1 LNVTDTLPA
10 LRCSAKELITSTAG
24 IREFV
29 ATGSA
34 LSGYLL
40 DVHTA
45 TAITT
50 ASRALE
56 TALLRLEQTLVTI
69 ETERLQLEVAFAA
82 LTSDD
87 PADRPATSL
96 IRRDAEETPV
106 MVSAPPVS
114 ASEPQAV
121 LLAPSVV
128 ARKAKGPR
136 SRKNSYGG
144 SATG

>member
-1 LNVTDTLPA
+1 
-10 LRCSAKELITSTAG
+10 
-24 IREFV
+24 
-29 ATGSA
+29 
-34 LSGYLL
+34 
-40 DVHTA
+40 
-45 TAITT
+45 
-50 ASRALE
+50 
-56 TALLRLEQTLVTI
+56 LEQTLVTI

-96 IRRDAEETPV
+96 IRRDAKETPV
-106 MVSAPPVS
+106 MVSAPPVP

-136 SRKNSYGG
+136 SRKILMGAVLPAKLPAFCPGAAPRQPSVRNLQESCGPEVFHD
-144 SATG
+144 